1 MSLAMAVEQVSV
13 TRGYVCFDAIRTD
26 YTNVGPYGFPT
37 HIRRLGTGFR
47 KTPGVVDTSVS
58 AC

>member
-1 MSLAMAVEQVSV
+1 MAVEQVSV